1 MPLTRTDR
9 LLVLGLVALNLAL
22 KLAWTGAAELAHD
35 EPFTVFWS
43 QRPLTELWAMF
54 RSENN
59 PPLYFFLIK
68 VWSWIVPFEAGW
80 LRVPSAVASS
90 LVVWPLFL
98 LAHRSG
104 DRRVAVLAAIL
115 FTCSNHHY
123 GFAHEVRAYA
133 LFTLLTTTGMW
144 LLTRAIQRPEQGVKL
159 MLHLSMLNVVLVYTH
174 FFGWLVVGLQ
184 GVMVLLLPEMRH
196 LRRGFAF
203 GAAMTLCWFL
213 PYGIIFMER
222 MTQSVGQGT
231 WLEAP
236 VPEELYNMIWRWSN
250 APVLAVGFLVV
261 IVIASFRDRLRSFGL
276 RMALIWAFVPLVG
289 MFAVSFSIPIFL
301 DRYLV
306 YAAPGFALA
315 VAFSMPIILP
325 SERIRTAV
333 MAFAGLGM
341 LATFTP
347 WNVTGPHPGRVVQ
360 VEEAWCE
367 GSCSVEVVP
376 RWYWLTYL
384 ATKDIRSLQQP
395 TSEHMAYANALE
407 WRSDAAVTSAPTD
420 TLPVALLIDA
430 GSELVDPERNRYREL
445 RAIYSRVDSVEADHK
460 VWVYRFRR

>member
-1 MPLTRTDR
+1 
-9 LLVLGLVALNLAL
+9 
-22 KLAWTGAAELAHD
+22 
-35 EPFTVFWS
+35 
-43 QRPLTELWAMF
+43 
-54 RSENN
+54 
-59 PPLYFFLIK
+59 
-68 VWSWIVPFEAGW
+68 
-80 LRVPSAVASS
+80 
-90 LVVWPLFL
+90 
-98 LAHRSG
+98 
-104 DRRVAVLAAIL
+104 
-115 FTCSNHHY
+115 
-123 GFAHEVRAYA
+123 
-133 LFTLLTTTGMW
+133 
-144 LLTRAIQRPEQGVKL
+144 
-159 MLHLSMLNVVLVYTH
+159 
-174 FFGWLVVGLQ
+174 
-184 GVMVLLLPEMRH
+184 
-196 LRRGFAF
+196 
-203 GAAMTLCWFL
+203 
-213 PYGIIFMER
+213 
-222 MTQSVGQGT
+222 
-231 WLEAP
+231 
-236 VPEELYNMIWRWSN
+236 
-250 APVLAVGFLVV
+250 
-261 IVIASFRDRLRSFGL
+261 
-276 RMALIWAFVPLVG
+276 

-445 RAIYSRVDSVEADHK
+445 RTIYSRVDSVEADHK